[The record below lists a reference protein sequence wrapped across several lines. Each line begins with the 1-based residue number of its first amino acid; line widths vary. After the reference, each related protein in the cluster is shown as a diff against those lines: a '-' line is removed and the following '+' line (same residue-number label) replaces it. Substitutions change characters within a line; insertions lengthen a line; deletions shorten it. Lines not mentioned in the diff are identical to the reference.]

1 MGLHIVNEANRCLK
15 CKKPLCQQGCPIHTP
30 IPQIT
35 QMFSENKLMDA
46 GKILFENNPMSVVCS
61 VVCNHEMQCQGSC
74 ILGRKGNPI
83 HFSSIES
90 FISDAYLD
98 RMDLSA
104 LPKKSQKVGIIGS
117 GPTGLTVA
125 IRLAMQ
131 GYRVT
136 IFEER
141 SMIGGMLRY
150 GIPEFRL
157 PKKVL
162 DRYMLLLGKLG
173 VQVRTNTVIGSALI
187 IDNLFRDGYDTIFVG
202 TGVWRP
208 RTIGIQGES
217 LGNVHFGIN
226 YLANPS
232 AHQLGLTV
240 AVIGMGNVAM
250 DVARTA
256 LRHGAQHV
264 ALYEREKKATA
275 SSHEIAYAQLD
286 GAEFVYMKSIDSINE
301 QGPVFRDS
309 LFDENDHVVG
319 VGETTEQVYADSTI
333 IAVSQA
339 PKNKLVMTTHGL
351 DANERGLLITDENCM
366 TTRPGVF
373 AAGDVVQG
381 PRTVVHAVEEAK
393 RAAAAMARYME
404 QNAG

>member
-15 CKKPLCQQGCPIHTP
+15 CKRPMCQQGCPIHTP

-35 QMFSENKLMDA
+35 QLFAENKLMEA
-46 GKILFENNPMSVVCS
+46 GQLLFENNPMSVVCS
-61 VVCNHEMQCQGSC
+61 IVCNHEAQCQGGC
-74 ILGRKGNPI
+74 VLGRKENPI
-83 HFSSIES
+83 HFSGIEN

-98 RMDLSA
+98 RMSIADV
-104 LPKKSQKVGIIGS
+104 PKKGQKVGIIGS
-117 GPTGLTVA
+117 GPAGLTVA
-125 IRLAMQ
+125 IILAMH
-131 GYRVT
+131 GYSVT

-141 SMIGGMLRY
+141 SLIGGMLRY

-157 PKKVL
+157 PKTVL
-162 DRYMLLLGKLG
+162 DRYVRLLEQLG
-173 VQVRTNTVIGSALI
+173 VQIRSNTVIGGALV
-187 IDNLFRDGYDTIFVG
+187 IDDLFRDGYDAIFVG

-208 RTIGIQGES
+208 RTVGIKGES

-226 YLANPS
+226 YLANPG
-232 AHQLGLTV
+232 AHRLGQTV

-256 LRHGAQHV
+256 LRHGVQHV
-264 ALYEREKKATA
+264 TLYEREKQATA
-275 SSHEIAYAQLD
+275 SSHEISYAQLD

-309 LFDENDHVVG
+309 LLDEDGHVAG
-319 VGETTEQVYADSTI
+319 VGDTLEQVQADSTI

-339 PKNKLVMTTHGL
+339 PKNKLVQSTHDL
-351 DANERGLLITDENCM
+351 DTNERGLLITDENCM
-366 TTRPGVF
+366 TTRTGVF
-373 AAGDVVQG
+373 SAGDVVQG

-393 RAAAAMARYME
+393 RAAAAMMRYME
-404 QNAG
+404 TLH